1 MRRALGAVRRAAA
14 FIAGRVLAVVMR
26 LFAAPRTVWA
36 QGGPLARQRIYFAN
50 HTSNADLPLIW
61 TVLPPDLRVRTRP
74 VAAADYWLRS
84 GLRAFFGRDV
94 FGAVLVDRRPEARAE
109 GDDPMEVIRAA
120 LDNGDSLIIFPEGR
134 RNETGKRLLPLKA
147 GLYNMALSH
156 PEVELI
162 PVWIENLNKMMPRGE
177 VVPIPLI
184 STIAFG
190 RPLERVEGEGKDAF
204 LARARKAM
212 LALREGGAA

>member
-1 MRRALGAVRRAAA
+1 MRRAAGVLRDLAA
-14 FIAGRVLAVVMR
+14 FLAGRAIALVMR
-26 LFAAPRTVWA
+26 LFAAPRTVWV

-74 VAAADYWLRS
+74 VAAADYWLK
-84 GLRAFFGRDV
+84 GPVRAFFGRDV
-94 FGAVLVDRRPEARAE
+94 FGAVLVERRPEARGE
-109 GDDPMEVIRAA
+109 GEDPMATIRAA
-120 LDNGDSLIIFPEGR
+120 LDRGDSLIIFPEGR
-134 RNETGKRLLPLKA
+134 RNETVKKLLPLKA
-147 GLYNMALSH
+147 GLFNMALSH
-156 PEVELI
+156 PEVELV

-190 RPLERVEGEGKDAF
+190 RPMQRAEGEGKDDF
-204 LARARKAM
+204 LARAREAL
-212 LALREGGAA
+212 LALRERATS